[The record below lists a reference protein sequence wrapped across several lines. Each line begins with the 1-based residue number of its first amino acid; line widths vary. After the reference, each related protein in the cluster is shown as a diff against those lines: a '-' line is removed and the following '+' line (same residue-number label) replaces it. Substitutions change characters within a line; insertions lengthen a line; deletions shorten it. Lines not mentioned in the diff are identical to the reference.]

1 MVLSLTK
8 IGEKKPARHTLECLQ
23 FCSFS
28 KSRQVKAQKAKI
40 FAHQRSQARETR
52 VFAKKALKAAR
63 TNAKDRTLI
72 QKKQMVTD
80 RLFEDKVYLAVLAR
94 GLNLKHPGQG
104 TTQGNLVESKIA
116 AEAQSALTYLRSR
129 EDFWDQIELGNDRS
143 KPARV
148 CESFRFLM

>member
-1 MVLSLTK
+1 
-8 IGEKKPARHTLECLQ
+8 
-23 FCSFS
+23 
-28 KSRQVKAQKAKI
+28 
-40 FAHQRSQARETR
+40 
-52 VFAKKALKAAR
+52 
-63 TNAKDRTLI
+63 
-72 QKKQMVTD
+72 MVTD

-143 KPARV
+143 QPARV